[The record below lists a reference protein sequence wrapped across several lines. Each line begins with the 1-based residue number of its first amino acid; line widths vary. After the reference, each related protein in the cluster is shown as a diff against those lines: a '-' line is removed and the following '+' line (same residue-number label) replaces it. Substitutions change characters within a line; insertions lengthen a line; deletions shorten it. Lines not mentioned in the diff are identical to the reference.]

1 MERLSCIWIHLS
13 EIWLDIAGFGL
24 LFPRLGLLENS
35 YASLIIGF
43 T

>member
-1 MERLSCIWIHLS
+1 MERVSCIWTYFS
-13 EIWLDIAGFGL
+13 EILLVIFGSGL